1 MEFSSIAVEGVS
13 VAGVPC
19 PSNLGS
25 VSVLVQAHSN
35 VQQSQVH
42 VARLNVSHVCSDG
55 LGGGLEVYVRAST
68 VLASTITVQSTM
80 LTNNILQG
88 VVIASRPQE
97 ASICSLSQRPVPSL
111 PHPRQVSMAVED
123 MSRSPDPMAL

>member
-42 VARLNVSHVCSDG
+42 VARLNVTHVCSDG
-55 LGGGLEVYVRAST
+55 LGGGLELFVRAST

-88 VVIASRPQE
+88 VLIASRPQE
-97 ASICSLSQRPVPSL
+97 ASICSLSQRPAPTL
-111 PHPRQVSMAVED
+111 PHSRQVSMAVED
-123 MSRSPDPMAL
+123 MSRSPDPTAL